1 MKRMRDAIGSMKAL
15 KGTDPAVYAAI
26 RAEEKRQR
34 EKLLLIAS
42 ENFASPAVLAA
53 QGCLMT
59 NKYAEG
65 YPGRRYY
72 GGCQFVDAVEELA
85 IQRAKQIFGAD
96 HVNVQPHSGS
106 QANMAAYLS
115 VLKPGDVI
123 LGMDLSQGGHL
134 THGSRV
140 NFSGTLFRSY
150 FYGVDRATEVIDYE
164 AVQHIAEE
172 CRPRLIVVGAS
183 AYPRILDF
191 PRFQAIA
198 QAVGAYLLV
207 DIAHIAGLIA
217 AGLHPSPVPYAD
229 FVTTT
234 THKTLRGPRGGI
246 IMCKAEHAKAVDRA
260 IFPGI
265 QGGPLMHVIAAK
277 AVALNEALSPGFKLY
292 QQQVVANARAL
303 ADGLAQC
310 GYRVVSGGTDTHLM
324 LLNLTAKG
332 LTGKEAETALDAAG
346 ITVNKNAVP
355 YDEKPP
361 AIASGIRM
369 GTPIVSTRGMRE
381 AEMKEIVS
389 LIDRVLQRPREKRV
403 LREVRRQA
411 RALCGRFPVF
421 QTYDA
426 VHSGEDG
433 AQ

>member
-1 MKRMRDAIGSMKAL
+1 MKAL
-15 KGTDPAVYAAI
+15 KSTDPAVYDAI
-26 RAEEKRQR
+26 RAEAKRQR

-72 GGCQFVDAVEELA
+72 GGCQFVDTVEDLA
-85 IQRAKQIFGAD
+85 IQRAKQIFGAE

-123 LGMDLSQGGHL
+123 LGMDLAQGGHL
-134 THGSRV
+134 THGSKV
-140 NFSGTLFRSY
+140 NFSGILFQSY
-150 FYGVDRATEVIDYE
+150 SYGVDRETEVIDYE
-164 AVQHIAEE
+164 AVQRRAEE
-172 CRPRLIVVGAS
+172 CRPRMIVVGAS
-183 AYPRILDF
+183 AYARTLDF

-198 QAVGAYLLV
+198 KSVGAYLMV

-217 AGLHPSPVPYAD
+217 AGLHPNPVPYAD

-246 IMCKAEHAKAVDRA
+246 VMCKAEHAKAVDKI
-260 IFPGI
+260 IFPGL

-277 AVALNEALSPGFKLY
+277 AVALNEALSPAFQAY
-292 QQQVVANARAL
+292 QRQVLANARAL
-303 ADGLAQC
+303 ASGLIER
-310 GYRVVSGGTDTHLM
+310 GFKVVSGGTDTHLM
-324 LLNLTAKG
+324 LLNLTTKNV
-332 LTGKEAETALDAAG
+332 TGKEAETALDAAG
-346 ITVNKNAVP
+346 ITVNKNAIP
-355 YDEKPP
+355 FDEKPP
-361 AIASGIRM
+361 AVASGIRL

-381 AEMKEIVS
+381 KEMGEIVA
-389 LIDRVLQRPREKRV
+389 LIARVLERPQDKRV
-403 LREVRRQA
+403 QREVKQHA
-411 RALCGRFPVF
+411 KALCKRFPIF
-421 QTYDA
+421 YQYDA
-426 VHSGEDG
+426 SP
-433 AQ
+433 A

>member
-1 MKRMRDAIGSMKAL
+1 MSHAVGSLKAL
-15 KGTDPAVYAAI
+15 RATDPAVFDAI

-65 YPGRRYY
+65 YPGKRYY
-72 GGCQFVDAVEELA
+72 GGCQHVDVVEELA
-85 IQRAKQIFGAD
+85 IQRAKQLFGAD

-123 LGMDLSQGGHL
+123 LGMDLAQGGHL

-150 FYGVDRATEVIDYE
+150 FYGVDRETEVIDYD
-164 AVQHIAEE
+164 AVQRIAEE
-172 CRPRLIVVGAS
+172 CHPRMIVVGAS
-183 AYPRILDF
+183 AYARILDF
-191 PRFQAIA
+191 PRFQKIA
-198 QAVGAYLLV
+198 QSVGAYLLV

-217 AGLHPSPVPYAD
+217 TGLHPSPIPYAD

-234 THKTLRGPRGGI
+234 THKTRRGPRGGI
-246 IMCKAEHAKAVDRA
+246 IMCKAEHAKAVDKI
-260 IFPGI
+260 IFPGT

-277 AVALNEALSPGFKLY
+277 AVALHEALSPAFKSY
-292 QQQVVANARAL
+292 QRQVVANARAL
-303 ADGLAQC
+303 AAGLVER
-310 GYRVVSGGTDTHLM
+310 GYRVVSGGTDTHLF
-324 LLNLTAKG
+324 LVNLSPKG
-332 LTGKEAETALDAAG
+332 LTGKEAESALDAAG
-346 ITVNKNAVP
+346 IIVNKNAVP

-361 AIASGIRM
+361 AVASGIRL

-381 AEMKEIVS
+381 AEMQDIVS
-389 LIDRVLQRPREKRV
+389 LVDRVLQQPQDLRV
-403 LREVRRQA
+403 QREVRKQA
-411 RALCGRFPVF
+411 KALCGRFPIF
-421 QTYDA
+421 HSYDA
-426 VHSGEDG
+426 AST
-433 AQ
+433 